1 MVRFVIKAAEVV
13 KVAGWKK
20 RESLKT
26 CLTDGSCLV
35 DIVIS
40 ILQL

>member
-1 MVRFVIKAAEVV
+1 MVRFVIKATEVG

-20 RESLKT
+20 RESPET
-26 CLTDGSCLV
+26 WLTDGSCLV

-40 ILQL
+40 ILQ